1 MAKKA
6 VSYLKRMPIPT
17 KRNRSNGEKRKV
29 GNGIRGSSG
38 LNPKLEIWEKI
49 GVVRVCSGRLF
60 GSILGLFAARSGHLG
75 PDLDHLGANF
85 VQNTLHTR

>member
-1 MAKKA
+1 MRGLLSQIFED
-6 VSYLKRMPIPT
+6 VP
-17 KRNRSNGEKRKV
+17 KV
-29 GNGIRGSSG
+29 TFQHQRQHQTIGINGIRGSR

-49 GVVRVCSGRLF
+49 GVVRGCSGRLF

-85 VQNTLHTR
+85 VQNTPCTR